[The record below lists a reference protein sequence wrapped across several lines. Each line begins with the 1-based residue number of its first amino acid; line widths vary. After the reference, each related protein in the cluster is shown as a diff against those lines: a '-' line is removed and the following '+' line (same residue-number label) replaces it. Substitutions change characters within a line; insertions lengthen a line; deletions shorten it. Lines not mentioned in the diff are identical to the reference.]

1 MALSGGTRLGPY
13 EILTALGAGGMG
25 EVYRARDTRLG
36 RHVAIKVLPPD
47 AAGDTMSRERFEREA
62 RTVSALSH
70 PNICPLFDVG
80 EQDGLSYLVM
90 ECLEGES
97 LATLLGR
104 EALSVERVLFISS
117 QIADGLAHAH
127 AAGVIHRDLKPGNV
141 MVLPGGTIKILDF
154 GLARKLAGAADA
166 TIANLSAPG
175 IVAGT
180 LAYMSPE
187 QTLGGHVDHRSDIFS
202 FGVVIYEMLSGRRPF
217 EAPSAFALMNK
228 VVNENVAPI
237 DAVRS
242 GVPPAV
248 ARFVERMM
256 AKSPDARP
264 ASAAEV
270 RAVFSHQFAAP
281 PPGTTPVSRPS
292 SSATAMVTTPPS
304 IAVTSAR
311 RWGAVGLGVAGLTI
325 GVLAVA
331 PGCRTFFLNQGR
343 SLFGPSEKQ
352 ASAAVA
358 LPQNATD
365 WARLGRAYLR
375 RYDQKGNVDLAI
387 EAFVKAIEL
396 NPKAAAAHAG
406 LSESYLQKDS
416 LTPDA
421 QLVRQSIEA
430 GQQAVTLNSDLAA
443 SHAALGLALLRA
455 KQPEDGHREIL
466 KALDLEPTNLS
477 ALRGLGEYQMA
488 KGDTAQ
494 AEATYRRAVQAA
506 PSEWMPAQLLGR
518 SLFVQSK
525 YSEAAAVWEEADRQT
540 PDNIQI
546 LRNLGAVY
554 QMLERNDDAVAAL
567 QRALAIEPSA
577 TVYTNLGTLRY
588 FQGRYSDAA
597 AAFEK
602 AVELNATYFLYWA
615 NLGDAYRWI
624 PGSGDKARQAFARA
638 IALVDD
644 RLRGAPDDPDLRTRL
659 AMYLAKQGDVTR
671 AVEEL
676 QRWRASKKATPSS
689 HFRALIVHEL
699 AGDRDQALRDLDA
712 ALRAGY
718 ATRDIQN
725 EPELTQLRSDPRYHR
740 VLATFETAR
749 PR

>member
-1 MALSGGTRLGPY
+1 MALPGGTRLGPY

-47 AAGDTMSRERFEREA
+47 AADTMSRERFEREA
-62 RTVSALSH
+62 RTVSGLSH

-104 EALSVERVLFISS
+104 EALSVERVLFIAS

-154 GLARKLAGAADA
+154 GLARKLAGTADA

-175 IVAGT
+175 IVSGT

-202 FGVVIYEMLSGRRPF
+202 LGVVVYEMLSGRRPF
-217 EAPSAFALMNK
+217 EAPSAFALMHK
-228 VVNENVAPI
+228 VVNEHVAPI
-237 DAVRS
+237 DAVRA

-248 ARFVERMM
+248 ARFLERMM

-270 RAVFSHQFAAP
+270 RSVFSHQFAAP
-281 PPGTTPVSRPS
+281 PAGTPVSGPS
-292 SSATAMVTTPPS
+292 SSASAMRTMPPPL
-304 IAVTSAR
+304 ATTSAR
-311 RWGAVGLGVAGLTI
+311 RWGAVGLGVAVLAI

-331 PGCRTFFLNQGR
+331 PGCRTFIINQGR
-343 SLFGPSEKQ
+343 SLFGPSENQ
-352 ASAAVA
+352 ASATVA

-365 WARLGRAYLR
+365 WARRGRAYLG

-421 QLVRQSIEA
+421 QLVRQSVEA
-430 GQQAVTLNSDLAA
+430 GQQAVTLNPDLAA

-466 KALDLEPTNLS
+466 KAQDLEPTNLS
-477 ALRGLGEYQMA
+477 ALRGLGEYQMS
-488 KGDTAQ
+488 KGETAQ

-518 SLFVQSK
+518 SLFAQSK
-525 YSEAAAVWEEADRQT
+525 YLEAAAVWEEADRKT

-554 QMLERNDDAVAAL
+554 QMLERNDDAAAAL

-597 AAFEK
+597 TAFEK
-602 AVELNATYFLYWA
+602 AVALNATYFLYWA

-624 PGSGDKARQAFARA
+624 PGSGDKARQAFGRA
-638 IALVDD
+638 IALVDE

-671 AVEEL
+671 AADEL

-699 AGDRDQALRDLDA
+699 AGDRDQALRHLDA

-718 ATRDIQN
+718 AIRDIQN
-725 EPELTQLRSDPRYHR
+725 EPELTRLRSDPRYHR
-740 VLATFETAR
+740 VLATFETTR